1 MNNDVSDKDKKR
13 YLEMID
19 QMAKCIMYPVNQ
31 KIAFLTFK
39 IVMETIK
46 RAVLKNQIDKYMPIN
61 PSYIKSFKKTLLDA
75 GTVRSLKINSVLSKL
90 GTSMLTSLGVPPRS
104 DPALELNDF
113 RTDAIRF
120 ELPIGGNLNDVNLSQ
135 L

>member
-61 PSYIKSFKKTLLDA
+61 PSYIKSFKKTLLDS
-75 GTVRSLKINSVLSKL
+75 GTVGSLKINSVLSKL
-90 GTSMLTSLGVPPRS
+90 ETACSTPWVFPPKRS
-104 DPALELNDF
+104 S
-113 RTDAIRF
+113 T
-120 ELPIGGNLNDVNLSQ
+120 
-135 L
+135 